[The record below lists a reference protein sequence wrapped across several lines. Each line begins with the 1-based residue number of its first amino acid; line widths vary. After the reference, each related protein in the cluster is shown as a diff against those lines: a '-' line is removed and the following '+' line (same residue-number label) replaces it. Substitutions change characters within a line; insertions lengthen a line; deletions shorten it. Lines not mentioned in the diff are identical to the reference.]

1 MLERIDGVLLLNKPL
16 GQSSN
21 KVLQTVK
28 RLFKAKKAGHTGSLD
43 PQASGM
49 LPICF
54 GDATKFSQFMLD
66 ADKGYTA
73 IGQLGKITSTQDAE
87 GEVLSSTDSSHITES
102 ELLKAL
108 QHFTGDIEQVPS
120 MFSALKKNGVPL
132 YKLARQ
138 GIEVERKARCITIHE
153 LTLEHFESPYF
164 TIRVRCS
171 KGTYIR
177 SLVEDIGNYLNVGAF
192 VSKLHRDFSCP
203 FEGKAMIS
211 MLELENTDKPLDLLY
226 PIQSMVSHFPKVGIT
241 QSQQQALYFGK
252 SIEVNEK
259 VTKDNLYQFINEA
272 GEFIGLGQYNS
283 ENSLKVGRL
292 IQNNTNL

>member
-54 GDATKFSQFMLD
+54 GDATKFSQYMLD

-73 IGQLGKITSTQDAE
+73 IGKLGETTSTQDAE
-87 GEVLSSTDSSHITES
+87 GEVLSTVDPGHITES
-102 ELLKAL
+102 DLLNAL

-120 MFSALKKNGVPL
+120 MFSALKKDGVPL
-132 YKLARQ
+132 YKLARR
-138 GIEVERKARCITIHE
+138 GIEVERKARSIIIYE
-153 LTLEHFESPYF
+153 LTLENFELPYF

-177 SLVEDIGNYLNVGAF
+177 NLVEDIGNHLKVGAF

-203 FEGKAMIS
+203 FEGKTMVS
-211 MLELENTDKPLDLLY
+211 MSELESTDRPLSLLY
-226 PIQSMVSHFPKVGIT
+226 PIQSMVSHFPKVGISK
-241 QSQQQALYFGK
+241 SQQEALYFGK
-252 SIEVNEK
+252 CIDVDENVER
-259 VTKDNLYQFINEA
+259 DNLYQFINEA
-272 GEFIGLGQYNS
+272 GEFIGLGQYNGD
-283 ENSLKVGRL
+283 NSLKVKRL
-292 IQNNTNL
+292 IQNNS